1 VLLALMPLVPAPP
14 AEAPFWVVVAIGT
27 PLEILALVLYAR
39 ALQVGSLST
48 ALPLLALT
56 PVLLLVTGPLIAGDR
71 LRLEAIPGV
80 LLVALGAWMLHLEQA
95 RLGWLAPLRALA
107 RAPEARLMLAVAA
120 IYAVTSALGKRGVVL
135 SSPGTMATYY
145 FLAIVI
151 VGVPVVMPHPRRLAR
166 VLRRRLWICAG
177 LGVAFALHVLT
188 HMNAVALMPVAEMI
202 SVKRL
207 SMLFAALAGVLLLG
221 EPAPR
226 GRLPGAAMMVAGAV
240 WIGLA

>member
-1 VLLALMPLVPAPP
+1 MPQ
-14 AEAPFWVVVAIGT
+14 G
-27 PLEILALVLYAR
+27 
-39 ALQVGSLST
+39 
-48 ALPLLALT
+48 
-56 PVLLLVTGPLIAGDR
+56 
-71 LRLEAIPGV
+71 
-80 LLVALGAWMLHLEQA
+80 
-95 RLGWLAPLRALA
+95 
-107 RAPEARLMLAVAA
+107 
-120 IYAVTSALGKRGVVL
+120 LGKRGVVL